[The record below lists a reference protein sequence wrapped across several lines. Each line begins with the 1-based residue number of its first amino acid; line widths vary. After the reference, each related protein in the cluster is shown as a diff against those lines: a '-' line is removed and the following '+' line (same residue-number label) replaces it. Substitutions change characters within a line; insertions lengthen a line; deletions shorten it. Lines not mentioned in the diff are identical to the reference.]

1 MLLLTPPPPP
11 PPPSPPP
18 PPPTSVASPTSTA
31 SADAAYASDAA
42 YAYADCADADYAYP
56 DYADY
61 ADAYAYTYAA
71 YACIYFLNLVK
82 EIWSKKFGQNKLAL
96 LLPVLLG
103 KEIGFSA
110 HSKRETLVEL
120 LPNGPRSNDYHTS
133 TDVTFASWNL
143 SISNLCFII

>member
-61 ADAYAYTYAA
+61 ADAYAYTYA
-71 YACIYFLNLVK
+71 CIYFLNLVK

-110 HSKRETLVEL
+110 HSKRETIVEL
-120 LPNGPRSNDYHTS
+120 LPNGPRSNNYLTS
-133 TDVTFASWNL
+133 TDVTFAS
-143 SISNLCFII
+143 